1 MTIASRIISFLVLA
15 AGSDQRMGERPKA
28 FLGAGGAT
36 LLERAVARA
45 LDCADEVLVG
55 LRPDD
60 MERGR
65 RLLAGRTVAV
75 HEGGATRR
83 RTIEALLAAA
93 SRAWVVRT
101 MRRGPSPRRGSSPP

>member
-60 MERGR
+60 MEQSS
-65 RLLAGRTVAV
+65 LMVVLDS
-75 HEGGATRR
+75 
-83 RTIEALLAAA
+83 EASVEANQ
-93 SRAWVVRT
+93 SRIREDVDRMLEERA
-101 MRRGPSPRRGSSPP
+101 